1 MECFKNLAFMFNGI
15 KDNEVRR
22 AILDD
27 FHIIMYMPIE
37 SIESIETFMN
47 RRKEKNIE
55 NFT

>member
-1 MECFKNLAFMFNGI
+1 MFNGI

>member
-1 MECFKNLAFMFNGI
+1 MECFKSLAFMFNGI
-15 KDNEVRR
+15 KDNEVRC